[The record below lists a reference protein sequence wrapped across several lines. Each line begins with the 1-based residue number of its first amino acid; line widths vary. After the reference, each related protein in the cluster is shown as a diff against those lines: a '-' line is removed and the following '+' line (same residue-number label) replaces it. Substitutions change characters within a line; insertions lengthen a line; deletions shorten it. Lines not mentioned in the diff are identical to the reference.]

1 MSVSGASLAPKAM
14 NVTVLKPSIALN
26 RDVLSHICSRLSNDD
41 LRKIASG
48 LGLWNEINAMLR
60 DDLFWK
66 MRAEN
71 IGGRYL
77 EHQPDVDW
85 KIEFYRTLIST
96 LVARARSRKTE
107 RAS

>member
-1 MSVSGASLAPKAM
+1 M
-14 NVTVLKPSIALN
+14 NVATAGSELATN
-26 RDVLSHICSRLSNDD
+26 RDVPGHICSRLGNND
-41 LRKIASG
+41 LKKMASG
-48 LGLWNEINAMLR
+48 LGLWDEINAMLR

-71 IGGRYL
+71 IEGRHL

-96 LVARARSRKTE
+96 LVAKAQSRKAQ
-107 RAS
+107 RAGQSPY